1 VPAYDY
7 RCERGHRYERR
18 EPFGSPKTH
27 DCEKCGEPANRVL
40 AAPAIAFKGS
50 GWYKTDSR
58 GSEPRG
64 HDKEKSKSGLGSSS
78 SGDSSSGSGSSNGS
92 SADAGKATKDSKTS
106 KNGKASKNG
115 KSAGSSAAGKS
126 KKAGAVKAD

>member
-1 VPAYDY
+1 MPAYDY

-27 DCEKCGEPANRVL
+27 DCEKCGEPAHRVL
-40 AAPAIAFKGS
+40 RAPAIAFKGS

-64 HDKEKSKSGLGSSS
+64 RDKEKSKSGSSS
-78 SGDSSSGSGSSNGS
+78 SDSSSDSGSSNGS
-92 SADAGKATKDSKTS
+92 SADAGKATKAT
-106 KNGKASKNG
+106 KASK
-115 KSAGSSAAGKS
+115 SAGGSSADKS
-126 KKAGAVKAD
+126 KKTGAAKAD